1 MVAVWS
7 KRARAGLLKA
17 YKYIYKDSPQNAVKV
32 RDEIIDVTINLSKH
46 PEFYPPDKFKKDND
60 GRWRAFELHK
70 YRISYLIT
78 KQKYELYAYGIQVV
92 RLRTISEISRL
103 HEVSNFVL
111 YMFFRHSVLQNDNA
125 FKMIFKQ

>member
-1 MVAVWS
+1 MAVGERS
-7 KRARAGLLKA
+7 N
-17 YKYIYKDSPQNAVKV
+17 S
-32 RDEIIDVTINLSKH
+32 
-46 PEFYPPDKFKKDND
+46 
-60 GRWRAFELHK
+60 
-70 YRISYLIT
+70 ISIGYLISLQ

>member
-1 MVAVWS
+1 MVVVWS

-17 YKYIYKDSPQNAVKV
+17 YKYIYKDSPQNAGKV
-32 RDEIIDVTINLSKH
+32 RDEIIDVTINLFKH

-78 KQKYELYAYGIQVV
+78 KTEIRIV
-92 RLRTISEISRL
+92 RVRHTSR
-103 HEVSNFVL
+103 SPKD
-111 YMFFRHSVLQNDNA
+111 Y
-125 FKMIFKQ
+125 